1 MGLYTLLFENKNT
14 KLNTEDDEEKITR
27 EEEDSEWIIFIYV
40 KRLEGR
46 IKTGSQRMC
55 LAAKQVK

>member
-1 MGLYTLLFENKNT
+1 MLFKHKNT
-14 KLNTEDDEEKITR
+14 KLNTEEDEEKIIR
-27 EEEDSEWIIFIYV
+27 EDEDSGWIIFV
-40 KRLEGR
+40 DVETLEGR